1 MLPGVDGATVVSPG
15 VEFVSCALLSMSCSN
30 TELNRELKEPFHG
43 TDSVTVE
50 LGEGRPDCHCDSRSV
65 NIPRKLTYSLL
76 SSFLDTPP

>member
-1 MLPGVDGATVVSPG
+1 MVSPG

-50 LGEGRPDCHCDSRSV
+50 IGEAAARIV
-65 NIPRKLTYSLL
+65 TV
-76 SSFLDTPP
+76 TAVQ